1 MRCRIAPT
9 HVTLARIAVAAA
21 VTIAAPARAHGPE
34 HGPAAPVMVSP
45 GHWGGPFGA
54 MYGGWAPQM
63 VINVPTAPPP
73 QAWSGAAPGY
83 APGGYEGATLDRESW
98 LRECRRRLGDNGVG
112 GAVIG
117 GVLGGVA
124 GNVIGG
130 RGNRVLGTVAGA
142 AVGAVAGAVVDK
154 AEDKGR
160 VQDRCEA
167 MLAQPAPGP
176 GGPAMAYGYAVPV
189 MWVPVM
195 MMPQPAAA
203 GATKRTVVT
212 EVRYET
218 VGRSHRA
225 IPRRAAPDKRVRLVP
240 DKRVPQ

>member
-1 MRCRIAPT
+1 MRARMLL
-9 HVTLARIAVAAA
+9 LALLSSGLAA
-21 VTIAAPARAHGPE
+21 TPALAHDRG
-34 HGPAAPVMVSP
+34 GAQVQTYP
-45 GHWGGPFGA
+45 GHWGGPFG
-54 MYGGWAPQM
+54 MWYGGWQPQM
-63 VINVPTAPPP
+63 VVNVPNPPPAPPA
-73 QAWSGAAPGY
+73 QWQ
-83 APGGYEGATLDRESW
+83 GGYDGQNLDRETW

-142 AVGAVAGAVVDK
+142 AVGAVAGAAIDK

-167 MLAQPAPGP
+167 MLTSPVPPGYAPGP
-176 GGPAMAYGYAVPV
+176 QGAAYGYAMPM

-195 MMPQPAAA
+195 MVPVGAAQMSGQA
-203 GATKRTVVT
+203 SAQGSGQKRVETVVT
-212 EVRYET
+212 EEVRYVT
-218 VGRSHRA
+218 V
-225 IPRRAAPDKRVRLVP
+225 PRRHRIITHRTAPDKRIRIAP

>member
-1 MRCRIAPT
+1 MRARLLLLALLSSGLAATP
-9 HVTLARIAVAAA
+9 TLAHDQGASRVQAY
-21 VTIAAPARAHGPE
+21 
-34 HGPAAPVMVSP
+34 P
-45 GHWGGPFGA
+45 GHWGGPFG
-54 MYGGWAPQM
+54 MWYGGWQPQM
-63 VINVPTAPPP
+63 VVNVPNAPPP
-73 QAWSGAAPGY
+73 PAQWQGA
-83 APGGYEGATLDRESW
+83 YEGQNLDRETW

-142 AVGAVAGAVVDK
+142 AVGAVAGAAIDK

-167 MLAQPAPGP
+167 MLANPAPTGAMP
-176 GGPAMAYGYAVPV
+176 GAYGYAVPM

-195 MMPQPAAA
+195 MVPAGQAQMT
-203 GATKRTVVT
+203 GQMTGQATGKPRVETVVT
-212 EVRYET
+212 EEVRYVT
-218 VGRSHRA
+218 VSRRHRTIKHRS
-225 IPRRAAPDKRVRLVP
+225 APDKRIRLVP